1 MPYLHR
7 SLITP
12 SLDAEGVLTIRI
24 DLIQVDENCN
34 VLKDEAGRPIVSF
47 SETFRHKL
55 QTTTGYVSTIGFVEG
70 VCELP
75 AFLLDEQA
83 RRHFVV
89 TAEMQA
95 MQMAGK
101 EAGLVTGPRPIAGAS
116 A

>member
-1 MPYLHR
+1 
-7 SLITP
+7 
-12 SLDAEGVLTIRI
+12 VLVIRI

-34 VLKDEAGRPIVSF
+34 VLKDEAGQPIVGF
-47 SETFRHKL
+47 SESFRHKL
-55 QTTTGYVSTIGFVEG
+55 QTTTGYVSQIGFVEG

-75 AFLLDEQA
+75 PFQLDEQG